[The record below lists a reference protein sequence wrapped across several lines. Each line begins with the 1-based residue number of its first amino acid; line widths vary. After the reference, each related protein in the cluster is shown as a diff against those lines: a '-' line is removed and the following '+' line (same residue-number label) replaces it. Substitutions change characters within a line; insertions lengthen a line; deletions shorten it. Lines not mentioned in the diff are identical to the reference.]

1 MLEIL
6 QYPFMVRALIA
17 GGILGIIL
25 TYLGVFVVLK
35 KMAFFSDGI
44 AHASLAGVAIGIIFS
59 LNPTATAIIFSAIFA
74 LLIYF
79 LEEKLK
85 LSSDVTIGIIFTAG
99 LSLGILLVSLT
110 PGYQPELITFLFG
123 NILSI
128 TKTEIVTILIFSV
141 IIVATIKTL
150 FKQITFMALNSELAY
165 ANNIKIKYL
174 QPLLYVILAV
184 AIVLSIKILGIIL
197 VSALLILPIATAKI
211 KAKSLRQLTVEGI
224 IWSEI
229 FIITGLIISYYF
241 DLPSGPT
248 IVLTGSALFGLQ
260 ALFSKIRA

>member
-17 GGILGIIL
+17 GAILGVIL
-25 TYLGVFVVLK
+25 TYLGIFVMLK
-35 KMAFFSDGI
+35 QMAFFADGI
-44 AHASLAGVAIGIIFS
+44 AHASLAGVAVGIIFS
-59 LNPTATAIIFSAIFA
+59 ANPTVTAIIFSAIFA

-79 LEEKLK
+79 LETKLK

-99 LSLGILLVSLT
+99 LSLGIILVSLT

-128 TKTEIVTILIFSV
+128 TYTEIITISIFAV
-141 IIVATIKTL
+141 MIVAIIQTF
-150 FKQITFMALNSELAY
+150 FKQITLMTLNQELAY
-165 ANNIKIKYL
+165 VNNVKIKYL
-174 QPLLYVILAV
+174 KPLLYVILAIT
-184 AIVLSIKILGIIL
+184 IVLSIKILGIIL

-211 KAKSLRQLTVEGI
+211 KAKSLRQLTIAGI

-229 FIITGLIISYYF
+229 FIVVGLVISYYF

-248 IVLTGSALFGLQ
+248 IVLTGSSIFGMQ
-260 ALFSKIRA
+260 ALLRKITP

>member
-25 TYLGVFVVLK
+25 TYLGIFVVLK

-59 LNPTATAIIFSAIFA
+59 FNPTATAIIFSAVFA

-79 LEEKLK
+79 LETKLK

-128 TKTEIVTILIFSV
+128 TKTEIITILIFSV
-141 IIVATIKTL
+141 IIVATIKIL

-229 FIITGLIISYYF
+229 FIITGLVISYYF